1 MSRKVSAFLSRK
13 SNMNALIRA
22 LALAPPKSKEALFRY
37 IQYFHELRMCRRAV
51 CAGHSAPFDYVAGSF
66 FETIS
71 DCVVW
76 ASRGGGKTELGA
88 LVTHLDCIFK
98 PGTETRILGGSLEQS
113 EKMYEYFLAKWQ
125 GPFAQ
130 LLEGQPTRRRTK
142 LKNRSRVEI
151 LTQSPRSVRG
161 VRVQKVKCDEVDEFH
176 PEVFQAVQFVTQS
189 KPIAANGQLRAASR
203 TSSSLQVFSTM
214 HHPFGLM
221 NEVVAKAR
229 EVGIPVFKWCLLEVI
244 ERCRDYSCS
253 RCRLAEDCRGTAKE
267 ARGYFPLEDALKIK
281 RRSSKEAWETEM
293 LCKRPSLS
301 GLVYRDFDED
311 VHLAELDYRLALR
324 TYAAFDFGYENP
336 FVCLFFQV
344 DHDDNV
350 FLFDEYY
357 VSGKTTEEHARNL
370 GSIFRR
376 YRVLEAFA
384 DPSGALER
392 RILSRFGIPTRRANN
407 AIAAG
412 LEAVRSHLKVN
423 PETGRPRLFIS
434 RRCKNTVREFS
445 LYRYPG
451 PQRRFEST
459 NHASE
464 IPAKGDDH
472 AMDALRYFLASF
484 EAAQT
489 AVKIKPLARK
499 RIF

>member
-1 MSRKVSAFLSRK
+1 MSPKISASLSRK
-13 SNMNALIRA
+13 NNMNGLVRA
-22 LALAPPKSKEALFRY
+22 LALTPPKSKEALFRY
-37 IQYFHELRMCRRAV
+37 IQYFHGLRMCRRAV
-51 CAGHSAPFDYVAGSF
+51 CPGHSAPYDYVAGSF
-66 FETIS
+66 FETIA

-88 LVTHLDCIFK
+88 LVTHLDSVFK

-125 GPFAQ
+125 GPFAA
-130 LLEGQPTRRRTK
+130 LLAGQPTKRRTRV
-142 LKNRSRVEI
+142 KNRSRVEI
-151 LTQSPRSVRG
+151 LTQSSRSVRG

-189 KPIAANGQLRAASR
+189 KPIPASGEPQAASR
-203 TSSSLQVFSTM
+203 ISSSLQVFSTM

-221 NEVVAKAR
+221 SEVVAKAR

-253 RCRLAEDCRGTAKE
+253 RCLLAEDCGGTAKE
-267 ARGYFPLEDALKIK
+267 ARGYFPVEDALKIK

-311 VHLAELDYRLALR
+311 VHLCELDYREGLR

-344 DHDDNV
+344 DYDDNV

-357 VSGKTTEEHARNL
+357 VSGKTAEEHARNL
-370 GSIFRR
+370 VLAFRR
-376 YRVLEAFA
+376 YRVLDAFA
-384 DPSGALER
+384 DPSGPLER
-392 RILSRFGIPTRRANN
+392 RVLSRFGIPTKRANN
-407 AIAAG
+407 DIAAG
-412 LEAVRSHLKVN
+412 LEAVRAHLKVN

-434 RRCKNTVREFS
+434 RRCRNTIREFS
-445 LYRYPG
+445 LYRYPDAG
-451 PQRRFEST
+451 GRSLIT
-459 NHASE
+459 GYASE

-472 AMDALRYFLASF
+472 AMDALRYLLASF
-484 EAAQT
+484 EPAQT
-489 AVKIKPLARK
+489 AVKIRPLARK

>member
-1 MSRKVSAFLSRK
+1 MSGLV
-13 SNMNALIRA
+13 RA
-22 LALAPPKSKEALFRY
+22 LALTPPRSKEALFRY
-37 IQYFHELRMCRRAV
+37 IQYFHSLRMCRRAV
-51 CAGHSAPFDYVAGSF
+51 CPGHSAPFDYVAGSF
-66 FETIS
+66 FEEIS
-71 DCVVW
+71 DCVIW

-88 LVTHLDCIFK
+88 LVTHLDSVFK
-98 PGTETRILGGSLEQS
+98 PATETRILGGSLEQS

-125 GPFAQ
+125 GPFAD
-130 LLEGQPTRRRTK
+130 LLESEPTKRRTR

-176 PEVFQAVQFVTQS
+176 PDVFQAVQFVTQS
-189 KPIAANGQLRAASR
+189 KPKTGSGKQAASR
-203 TSSSLQVFSTM
+203 ISSSLQVFSTM

-221 NEVVAKAR
+221 SEVVAKAR
-229 EVGIPVFKWCLLEVI
+229 EVGIPVFKWCLLEVM
-244 ERCRDYSCS
+244 EGCRDYSCS
-253 RCRLAEDCRGTAKE
+253 RCPLAEDCRGTAKE
-267 ARGYFPLEDALKIK
+267 AEGYFPVEDALKIK
-281 RRSSKEAWETEM
+281 RRSSNEAWETEM
-293 LCKRPSLS
+293 LCKRPSLT

-311 VHLAELDYRLALR
+311 VHLAEIAYREGLG

-344 DHDDNV
+344 DYDDRV

-370 GSIFRR
+370 LPLFRR
-376 YRVLEAFA
+376 YRVLEAYA

-392 RILSRFGIPTRRANN
+392 RVLARFGIPTRRANN
-407 AIAAG
+407 DIAAG

-434 RRCKNTVREFS
+434 RRCKNAIREFS
-445 LYRYPG
+445 LYRYPDARVRSQTSG
-451 PQRRFEST
+451 Y
-459 NHASE
+459 ASE

-484 EAAQT
+484 QGAQT
-489 AVKIKPLARK
+489 QVKIRALARK
-499 RIF
+499 RLF